1 MDIQTS
7 RRILNIPTENLTPSS
22 IKKAYFKQALI
33 WHPDKNNSLDSPQR
47 FQEIQEAYMYLT
59 MEIEHMVEDTSYNER
74 ESEHNCDELNLS
86 KFINITT
93 GINIEPDVIRNIIEQ
108 LKKSGE
114 NATINILERLD
125 DSTATKMIQ
134 FIKKYYFLFGLD
146 YGVVERIDKLI
157 NMPVEIITLTPTLE
171 NLFNNDIYNLEIIK
185 GIKYFIPLWHDELEF
200 IDKTRTLIVRIEPIL
215 PLNIEIDDDNNIH
228 ILKTFCINELLGKE
242 TYIINIGTRD
252 FTIDI
257 QTLVIKQHQTVCF
270 EKQGIAKV
278 NSQAI
283 FSIDNTSNIIIHIE
297 IQ

>member
-1 MDIQTS
+1 MQTS
-7 RRILNIPTENLTPSS
+7 RRILNIQTDNLTPSS

-47 FQEIQEAYMYLT
+47 FQEIKEAYMYLT
-59 MEIEHMVEDTSYNER
+59 MEIDHMVEDKSYNEK
-74 ESEHNCDELNLS
+74 ETEHNCDELNLS

-125 DSTATKMIQ
+125 ESNATKMIQ

-185 GIKYFIPLWHDELEF
+185 GSKYYIPLWHDELEF
-200 IDKTRTLIVRIEPIL
+200 IEKNRTLIVRIEPIL

-242 TYIINIGTRD
+242 TYIINIGTRE

-257 QTLVIKQHQTVCF
+257 QALVIKQHQTVCF